1 MESRDKTSP
10 TFCWC
15 FLMAWWESH
24 HKGQDRLRDLRDET
38 LEAGSR
44 VFPGD
49 LDSQEVLKES
59 SGSAKNGDWGLLF
72 QPKSAAHP
80 KGQSQP
86 EELRFHKESQSSP
99 SIRRSHILFQRRGF
113 PGWTWFPEEED
124 EPVQRGSF
132 LSSGE
137 QNSSFSITHSPA
149 RWQEMS
155 RCPPVPTKGAF
166 FFLFV
171 RSSFKPLYLNIATP
185 SLIRFLAKDTQEVLA
200 WPKKFWDLEKY
211 VEK

>member
-124 EPVQRGSF
+124 EPVQRFFSLQWGAEF
-132 LSSGE
+132 LIFHNPLTSQVTGDESMSPSSNQRG
-137 QNSSFSITHSPA
+137 I
-149 RWQEMS
+149 
-155 RCPPVPTKGAF
+155 